1 MHSHLPDEEAPLE
14 CMQRPGEVVFVPK
27 GWQHATVN
35 TKQTLG
41 LLAQVSSGQLKKE
54 REGVEK
60 VAALR
65 ARRTELEQQGASML
79 ALRLSAFRSA
89 GSAPFPDRR
98 EDVFL

>member
-1 MHSHLPDEEAPLE
+1 
-14 CMQRPGEVVFVPK
+14 MQRPGEVVFVPK

-41 LLAQVSSGQLKKE
+41 LLAQVSSGQLQKE

-65 ARRTELEQQGASML
+65 TRRTELEQQGASL
-79 ALRLSAFRSA
+79 HLSAFRPA
-89 GSAPFPDRR
+89 GSLRFLTDERMRSCEGRR
-98 EDVFL
+98 RWREP

>member
-1 MHSHLPDEEAPLE
+1 
-14 CMQRPGEVVFVPK
+14 MQRPGEVVFVPK

-41 LLAQVSSGQLKKE
+41 LLAQVSSGQLQKE

-65 ARRTELEQQGASML
+65 ARRTELEQQGAS
-79 ALRLSAFRSA
+79 LRLSAF
-89 GSAPFPDRR
+89 APLAPLRFLTDERMCSCEGRR
-98 EDVFL
+98 RWREP